1 MSKYPILYEWSL
13 SEAQK
18 LGQVEDWRTS
28 YKENCD
34 CARSIEKGIRD
45 NYDGAS
51 LDTGFMSDILK
62 EYGFNRVNFV
72 LANTVKRGSEDG
84 RYSQENKD
92 WARQF
97 YVPNDDVRWHFEVGS
112 HPGLV
117 DLCVNQVRKQWQD
130 KGFFEKSHCIA
141 GENID
146 YEDKL
151 LVLKPTAL
159 TDEYQKPEFQLFY
172 ATSGF
177 GCQPEKTGRKVS
189 GFYLMDDTTSSISRE
204 RFYGVIRDE
213 CIPEWAKEKLAE
225 INSDES
231 ENIAIGGMQQ

>member
-117 DLCVNQVRKQWQD
+117 DLCVSNVRRQWQD
-130 KGFFEKSHCIA
+130 KGFFNKSHCDLDD
-141 GENID
+141 GE
-146 YEDKL
+146 YENKI
-151 LVLKPTAL
+151 LVIKPSTL
-159 TDEYQKPEFQLFY
+159 REEYQTPENQLFC

-177 GCQPEKTGRKVS
+177 GCNPGKTGRCVS
-189 GFYLMDDTTSSISRE
+189 GYYLVDGDSASFSRE
-204 RFYGVIRDE
+204 EFYGVIRDE
-213 CIPEWAKEKLAE
+213 CIPDWAKEKLE
-225 INSDES
+225 EFNSDES
-231 ENIAIGGMQQ
+231 EDITIGGMQQ